1 MSGQKRE
8 LELKQIERPFI
19 AYSLCFD
26 DVMRTYLESVDIPYW
41 HAFGSCW
48 EFCYDPMKSTENS
61 VSFPT
66 VGYKKYEA
74 LGIEVCKYPI
84 EDREKAGNTI
94 KALLSEGKIVP
105 LHYDGYYCPWDKLQ
119 KRRRWHNSHTVLVRG
134 MEKRGKNWIAD
145 DPYYLVKNKKV
156 PVSAIGVATKFY
168 FAIDTEHYRER
179 TPQERFKEFLP
190 KFMKAPVA
198 AMEEFLADTT
208 QKTENGEKIF
218 GEKWIKTMENGFMT
232 RHYLWLFFRH
242 LREETGETTFGMAEL
257 LFFGDLQL
265 WKECVIHS
273 LKGVRKQHEK
283 EHEEGFIHTFK
294 KIIDMERE
302 ILSFLHNEKADN
314 HRELIS
320 SCEIED
326 AKESHAVDLHALFN
340 ARGCKKTRRDRIPA
354 DITGEGEYIVPLKK
368 FLKRVIYKD
377 IAFEL
382 ELGAEYD
389 HFRCAG
395 QAVTIED
402 SERWKGIAF
411 LACSEWGCS
420 QFLIRMVGRRKE
432 YLSDFVLNDFTNPDR
447 NSVLIGSS
455 YLGAGKRFQKKVYLQ
470 AVYFEFP
477 AGDAIREIR
486 FPDCPSA
493 HVFAAVLIR

>member
-1 MSGQKRE
+1 MSGQKKE

-26 DVMRTYLESVDIPYW
+26 DVMRTYLCNVQIPYW
-41 HAFGSCW
+41 HAFGACW
-48 EFCYDPMKSTENS
+48 EFCYDPMKSTEDS

-74 LGIEVCKYPI
+74 IGIKISKYPA
-84 EDREKAGNTI
+84 ENKEKTVKEI
-94 KALLSEGKIVP
+94 KTLLSEGKVVP
-105 LHYDGYYCPWDKLQ
+105 IHYDGYDCPWDKLQ
-119 KRRRWHNSHTVLVRG
+119 KRRRWHNSHTVLVRD
-134 MEKRGKNWIAD
+134 MDKRGKNWIVD
-145 DPYYLVKNKKV
+145 DPYYLVSDKRV
-156 PVSAIGVATKFY
+156 PVSAIGTATKFY
-168 FAIDTEHYRER
+168 FLIDTGNYCECAAEDRFRKFYPIYSEKPILSMER
-179 TPQERFKEFLP
+179 
-190 KFMKAPVA
+190 
-198 AMEEFLADTT
+198 FLADIM
-208 QKTENGEKIF
+208 QKTENGEGF
-218 GEKWIKTMENGFMT
+218 FSTKWIRAMENGFMS

-242 LREETGETTFGMAEL
+242 LREETGLYSTAEL
-257 LFFGDLQL
+257 LFFDDLQL

-283 EHEEGFIHTFK
+283 EHEAGFIHTFK
-294 KIIDMERE
+294 KIIDKERE

-314 HRELIS
+314 HRKLIS

-354 DITGEGEYIVPLKK
+354 DITGEGEHIVPLKK

-402 SERWKGIAF
+402 SARWKGIAF
-411 LACSEWGCS
+411 LVCSEWGCS
-420 QFLIRMVGRRKE
+420 QFLIRLIGRRKE
-432 YLSDFVLNDFTNPDR
+432 YLSDCIINDFTNPDC
-447 NSVLIGSS
+447 NSIKVGSS
-455 YLGAGKRFQKKVYLQ
+455 YIGGKLFQKRVYLQ
-470 AVYFEFP
+470 AVCFRFP
-477 AGDAIREIR
+477 SEDKIHAIE